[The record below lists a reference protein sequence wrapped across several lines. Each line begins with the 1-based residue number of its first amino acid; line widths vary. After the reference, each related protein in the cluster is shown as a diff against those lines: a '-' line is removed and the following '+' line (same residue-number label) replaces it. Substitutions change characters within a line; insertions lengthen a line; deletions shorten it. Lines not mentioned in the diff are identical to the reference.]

1 MCDTGELAI
10 HGVTVQPH
18 GGAGESK
25 FYTVSHC
32 HTAAVRAGG
41 EQAVGSRGEVTAPSQ
56 LPVMGRASNL
66 ERVVESFVPVLF
78 HCSMHILHGL
88 QML

>member
-18 GGAGESK
+18 GDAGESK
-25 FYTVSHC
+25 LYTVSHC
-32 HTAAVRAGG
+32 CSPMVEMGG
-41 EQAVGSRGEVTAPSQ
+41 EQAAGSRGEVTAPSQ
-56 LPVMGRASNL
+56 LPVTGRASNL
-66 ERVVESFVPVLF
+66 ERVVESFVSVLF